1 FMISN
6 NIEYTLSQLPI
17 YQTNLQIVVDNL
29 AEGFGLSNAPSL
41 NKIIENWWKSI
52 DLQSFAFRAFGSISS
67 VGSIL
72 FMTALYAGFLLTE
85 VNNFNAKISKAL
97 GADSTQALKIIS
109 KVNNRIGVYLTIKTI
124 INIILA
130 SISFLIMWVMGIDS
144 AVFWAVMIG
153 FLNYIPYVGSAIGVG
168 FPVGLALAQFGS
180 LQWAILA
187 LVLLMAV
194 QTEAQGILRV
204 SVSNDFGSNHLIN
217 CITPF
222 IKAYPKIK
230 IHMILDNRF
239 VDLVSE
245 GFDLAVRIGNL
256 SDSSMKAKKIANT
269 KFAIVGS
276 RDYLAS
282 NGIPK
287 KIDDLSDHQLLNYS
301 FEKSNNFWRIPG
313 PDGEERQIRGKDNLS
328 VNDGK
333 SLLMAAEAGLG
344 LAYLPC
350 FIYGE
355 KTKDGSLQKIL
366 TNIKFP
372 ELGVYAVY
380 PSSDHIPPKLRVF
393 IDYLSSHFKKSGN
406 EIW

>member
-1 FMISN
+1 MDRMAEMEIFVA
-6 NIEYTLSQLPI
+6 
-17 YQTNLQIVVDNL
+17 VVDSG
-29 AEGFGLSNAPSL
+29 GFTEAANKLRLS
-41 NKIIENWWKSI
+41 K
-52 DLQSFAFRAFGSISS
+52 SS
-67 VGSIL
+67 VSKHIASLESRLGVTLLNRTTRNVSATEIGIN
-72 FMTALYAGFLLTE
+72 YYQKCIKFLEEIQDADLS
-85 VNNFNAKISKAL
+85 VKA
-97 GADSTQALKIIS
+97 
-109 KVNNRIGVYLTIKTI
+109 
-124 INIILA
+124 
-130 SISFLIMWVMGIDS
+130 M
-144 AVFWAVMIG
+144 
-153 FLNYIPYVGSAIGVG
+153 
-168 FPVGLALAQFGS
+168 
-180 LQWAILA
+180 
-187 LVLLMAV
+187 

-230 IHMILDNRF
+230 IHMTLDNRF

-269 KFAIVGS
+269 KLAIVGS

-355 KTKDGSLQKIL
+355 KIKDGSLQKIL

-380 PSSDHIPPKLRVF
+380 PS
-393 IDYLSSHFKKSGN
+393 
-406 EIW
+406 

>member
-1 FMISN
+1 MVRMAEMEIFVSVVN
-6 NIEYTLSQLPI
+6 SGGFTEAANKLRLS
-17 YQTNLQIVVDNL
+17 
-29 AEGFGLSNAPSL
+29 
-41 NKIIENWWKSI
+41 K
-52 DLQSFAFRAFGSISS
+52 SS
-67 VGSIL
+67 VSKHIASLESRLGVTLLNRTTRNVSATEIGIN
-72 FMTALYAGFLLTE
+72 YYQKCIKFLEEIQDADLS
-85 VNNFNAKISKAL
+85 VKA
-97 GADSTQALKIIS
+97 
-109 KVNNRIGVYLTIKTI
+109 
-124 INIILA
+124 
-130 SISFLIMWVMGIDS
+130 M
-144 AVFWAVMIG
+144 
-153 FLNYIPYVGSAIGVG
+153 
-168 FPVGLALAQFGS
+168 
-180 LQWAILA
+180 
-187 LVLLMAV
+187 

-230 IHMILDNRF
+230 IHMTLDNRF

-269 KFAIVGS
+269 KLAIVGS

-355 KTKDGSLQKIL
+355 KIKDGSLQKIL

-380 PSSDHIPPKLRVF
+380 PSSDYIPPKLRVF